1 MNGAS
6 VTFIGNVTQSPELR
20 FSQAGKAWATFS
32 VAVNEYGKD
41 KSGEKT
47 EHTSF
52 FNCKLF
58 GDAAENF
65 AASVDKGNRVMV
77 TGTLKMEKW
86 TNKDGE
92 EKTSPTVYADE
103 VGVSLR
109 WATTEIKRTGGNA
122 GGNASGN
129 AGGNAS
135 RATASAGAPA
145 AQNGFDNEEN
155 PLV

>member
-6 VTFIGNVTQSPELR
+6 VTFIGNVTQQPELR
-20 FSQAGKAWATFS
+20 YSQAGKPWATFS

-65 AASVDKGNRVMV
+65 CESVEKGNRVMI
-77 TGTLKMEKW
+77 TGNLKMEKW

-92 EKTSPTVYADE
+92 EKTSPTVIVDE

-109 WATTEIKRTGGNA
+109 WAKASITRIAGNGQGA
-122 GGNASGN
+122 ARVP
-129 AGGNAS
+129 AA
-135 RATASAGAPA
+135 AAAPA
-145 AQNGFDNEEN
+145 AASNGLDEEN
-155 PLV
+155 PFV

>member
-6 VTFIGNVTQSPELR
+6 VTFIGNVTQTPELR
-20 FSQAGKAWATFS
+20 YSQAGKAWATFS

-92 EKTSPTVYADE
+92 EKTSPTVYVDE

-109 WATTEIKRTGGNA
+109 WATTEIKRTAGNGGNGGNA
-122 GGNASGN
+122 ARVPAA
-129 AGGNAS
+129 AGG
-135 RATASAGAPA
+135 PA
-145 AQNGFDNEEN
+145 APTGFENEEN
-155 PLV
+155 PFV

>member
-6 VTFIGNVTQSPELR
+6 VTFIGNVTQQPELR
-20 FSQAGKAWATFS
+20 YSQAGKAWATFS

-65 AASVDKGNRVMV
+65 CESVEKGNRVMV

-92 EKTSPTVYADE
+92 EKTSPTVYVDE

-109 WATTEIKRTGGNA
+109 WAKASITRIAGNGQGA
-122 GGNASGN
+122 A
-129 AGGNAS
+129 
-135 RATASAGAPA
+135 RVPTAAAAPA
-145 AQNGFDNEEN
+145 AASNGLDEEN
-155 PLV
+155 PFV

>member
-6 VTFIGNVTQSPELR
+6 VTFIGNVTQAPELR

-86 TNKDGE
+86 TNKEGE
-92 EKTSPTVYADE
+92 EKTSPTVYVDE

-109 WATTEIKRTGGNA
+109 WATASITRTAGNGQGA
-122 GGNASGN
+122 A
-129 AGGNAS
+129 
-135 RATASAGAPA
+135 RVPATAAAPSAAS
-145 AQNGFDNEEN
+145 NGFDNEEN
-155 PLV
+155 PFV

>member
-6 VTFIGNVTQSPELR
+6 VSFIGNVTQQPELR
-20 FSQAGKAWATFS
+20 YSQAGKAWATFS

-65 AASVDKGNRVMV
+65 CASVEKGNRVMI

-92 EKTSPTVYADE
+92 EKTSPTVYVDE

-109 WATTEIKRTGGNA
+109 WATAAITRIAGNGGA
-122 GGNASGN
+122 GRVPA
-129 AGGNAS
+129 AA
-135 RATASAGAPA
+135 AAPA
-145 AQNGFDNEEN
+145 AAPAGFENEEN
-155 PLV
+155 PFV

>member
-6 VTFIGNVTQSPELR
+6 VTFVGNVTQQPELR
-20 FSQAGKAWATFS
+20 YSQAGKPWATFS

-65 AASVDKGNRVMV
+65 CESVEKGNRVMV

-92 EKTSPTVYADE
+92 EKTSPTVYVDE

-109 WATTEIKRTGGNA
+109 WAKAAITRIAGNGGN
-122 GGNASGN
+122 N
-129 AGGNAS
+129 AGRVPA
-135 RATASAGAPA
+135 AAGAPA
-145 AQNGFDNEEN
+145 AQADFGNEEN
-155 PLV
+155 PFV

>member
-1 MNGAS
+1 MNGALI
-6 VTFIGNVTQSPELR
+6 TFIGNVTQQPELR
-20 FSQAGKAWATFS
+20 YSQAGKAWATFS

-65 AASVDKGNRVMV
+65 AASVGKGNRVMI
-77 TGTLKMEKW
+77 TGNLKMEKW

-92 EKTSPTVYADE
+92 EKTSPSVYVDE
-103 VGVSLR
+103 VAVSLR
-109 WATTEIKRTGGNA
+109 WATVAITRVAGNGQGA
-122 GGNASGN
+122 ARIP
-129 AGGNAS
+129 AA
-135 RATASAGAPA
+135 ATAPVASPAGM
-145 AQNGFDNEEN
+145 DEEN
-155 PLV
+155 PFV